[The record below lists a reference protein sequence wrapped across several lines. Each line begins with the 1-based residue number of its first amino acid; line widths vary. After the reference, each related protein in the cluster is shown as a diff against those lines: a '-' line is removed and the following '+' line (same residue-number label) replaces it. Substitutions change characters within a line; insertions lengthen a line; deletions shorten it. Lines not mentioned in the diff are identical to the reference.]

1 MADGDPRVGEL
12 EAEVASL
19 EKKLEEAADSGGG
32 DSEQLDEL
40 KEELENAYAD
50 REAAQDEAKQYRK
63 EARRLQED
71 LERLEAEAESGG
83 GGGGDGDMAQFSE
96 SVTELYGTVSS
107 MKPDL
112 RSLRDALDLLEGDD
126 DEDRADGLEMLRDGL
141 DAMNGRARDL
151 KILAGDIQGMLE

>member
-1 MADGDPRVGEL
+1 
-12 EAEVASL
+12 
-19 EKKLEEAADSGGG
+19 
-32 DSEQLDEL
+32 
-40 KEELENAYAD
+40 
-50 REAAQDEAKQYRK
+50 
-63 EARRLQED
+63 
-71 LERLEAEAESGG
+71 
-83 GGGGDGDMAQFSE
+83 MAQISE